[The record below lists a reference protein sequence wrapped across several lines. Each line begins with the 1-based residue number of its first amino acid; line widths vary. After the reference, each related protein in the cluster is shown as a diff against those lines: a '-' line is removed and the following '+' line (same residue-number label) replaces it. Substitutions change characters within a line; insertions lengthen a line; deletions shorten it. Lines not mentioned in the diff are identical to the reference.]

1 VAQGITT
8 RTSTPPPPY
17 LNRLVEFA
25 EPVRDDVCLDV
36 AYGGGPVGAAM
47 SPRVRH
53 VTTVDATP
61 PAAGARPDGRTPTV
75 VFASGTRSAPPARPA
90 FDPDTPT
97 IRADTSDIRTI
108 RAHASALP
116 YRDGSFTLVTSRFS
130 LFRLPDPGLAL
141 REMLRVCSPGGRLII
156 ADLVRLN
163 LAGPDR
169 DRIER
174 LRDPAHPPAP
184 SAARLVDL
192 ITDAGADVRRLDLFT
207 VERPVEPWLAD
218 APDPRAADG
227 VRTALTAEVDGGPR
241 TGAKPRIIGGEL
253 WFTQS
258 WAHVAAHV

>member
-1 VAQGITT
+1 VAQGMTT
-8 RTSTPPPPY
+8 RTSAPPAPY
-17 LNRLVEFA
+17 LGRLLAFA
-25 EPVRDDVCLDV
+25 EPVREDVCLDV
-36 AYGGGPVGAAM
+36 TYGEGPVGAAM
-47 SPRVRH
+47 SSRVRH

-61 PAAGARPDGRTPTV
+61 PVAGGATCRGGRTPTV
-75 VFASGTRSAPPARPA
+75 VFTSGNRSAPPAGPA
-90 FDPDTPT
+90 FDPDALTV
-97 IRADTSDIRTI
+97 RAD
-108 RAHASALP
+108 ASALP

-130 LFRLPDPGLAL
+130 LFRMPDPGQAL
-141 REMLRVCSPGGRLII
+141 REMLRVCRGGGRLVI
-156 ADLVRLN
+156 ADRVRPN

-184 SAARLVDL
+184 SMARLVDL

-218 APDPRAADG
+218 APDPRAAAG
-227 VRTALTAEVDGGPR
+227 IRTALAAEVDGGPR

-258 WAHVAAHV
+258 WAHVAAHA